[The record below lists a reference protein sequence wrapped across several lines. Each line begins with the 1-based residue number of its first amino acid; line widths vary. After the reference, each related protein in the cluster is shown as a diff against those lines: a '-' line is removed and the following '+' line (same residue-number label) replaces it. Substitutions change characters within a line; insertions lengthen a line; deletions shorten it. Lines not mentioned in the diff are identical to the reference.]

1 MYIMRLY
8 LLLTRY
14 SYLIMPFSTGTGLEH
29 VGVVGLDQD
38 CWRAE
43 LEDAGSSGLW

>member
-1 MYIMRLY
+1 MER
-8 LLLTRY
+8 
-14 SYLIMPFSTGTGLEH
+14 

-43 LEDAGSSGLW
+43 LEDAGSFGLLRIAALLICGL